1 MKEFDLEIMTPE
13 RHFFE
18 GRAEGLTVT
27 LPDGLFTIL
36 GGHAPMVAAL
46 EVGELRYKIQGEWR
60 ECAASEGFLE
70 VMSDG
75 HVIVFVQ
82 ACENADEIDAGRAR
96 AAAERAKERLSSSE
110 SIREYEMSRIALAR
124 AMNRLKVKGRSRYV

>member
-1 MKEFDLEIMTPE
+1 MTEFDLEIMTPE

-18 GRAEGLTVT
+18 GKAEGLTVT

-46 EVGELRYKIQGEWR
+46 EVGELRYKTQGEWH
-60 ECAASEGFLE
+60 ECAATEGFLE
-70 VMSDG
+70 
-75 HVIVFVQ
+75 VQ
-82 ACENADEIDAGRAR
+82 ACENADEIDEIRAK

-110 SIREYEMSRIALAR
+110 SIREYEMTRIALAR
-124 AMNRLKVKGRSRYV
+124 AMNRLRVKGRSRYI

>member
-75 HVIVFVQ
+75 RCV
-82 ACENADEIDAGRAR
+82 
-96 AAAERAKERLSSSE
+96 
-110 SIREYEMSRIALAR
+110 
-124 AMNRLKVKGRSRYV
+124 